1 MQDTTSKINVTHVD
15 CDHDILALIIGQEVV
30 KALES
35 VDRKDF
41 LKAKVILTFDGTVQ
55 AKLVE

>member
-1 MQDTTSKINVTHVD
+1 MDKNIIHVE
-15 CDHDILALIIGQEVV
+15 CDHDILALIIGQEVT

-41 LKAKVILTFDGTVQ
+41 LSARILVTFDGSIKAEV
-55 AKLVE
+55 VE